1 MAMDATIQLATALAA
16 ANVLLLGALTVV
28 WVRNYRTFRTTL
40 VLGLIAFGAV
50 MGLENALA
58 VYYFLSMHMLYSADP
73 GVQEVVLVLR
83 ALQFVAIAFLT
94 WVTLQ

>member
-1 MAMDATIQLATALAA
+1 MAIDTTIQLATALAG
-16 ANVLLLGALTVV
+16 ANVLLLAALTVV

-73 GVQEVVLVLR
+73 GVMETVLLLR
-83 ALQFVAIAFLT
+83 ALQFVAIGVLT
-94 WVTLQ
+94 WVTLK